1 MKYTPVL
8 SMNSMNPKNIF
19 NAEKLKS
26 GRQYNLYLKSV
37 NRMEPTYGNFLS
49 IDLSSGKDTIIN
61 LDPEIIRAF
70 IGGKGIG
77 AYLLFK
83 MLKPKT
89 NPLSPDNILMFLT
102 GPFTG
107 TSYPTSGR
115 MVVVT
120 KSPLTGLYLDS
131 HAGGSL
137 GPEIRYSG
145 YDGIII
151 KGKASSPVYVWL
163 NDNKIEIRDA
173 NKFWGLTISETV
185 KKIRKETDPLAHI
198 ATIGPAGENLV
209 KFAAIMIDSDDDPW
223 RAGIAARGGTGAVM
237 GSKNLKAIAVKAK
250 RKRIRYA
257 NSNKAK
263 NVFRKAFKLIDETR
277 FMKIRRAIGT
287 SFWVEPMNRFGI
299 LPTRNFS
306 RGYLDDAT
314 GLYGEYLR
322 AFVKRD
328 VACYNCPIACGKVV
342 RLGNDHVKVEY
353 EDLALLGSNCLIDDA
368 IKVAKSL
375 RIVNEMGLDA
385 ISTGNVIAFAM
396 ELKELGLLKD
406 VPSFGDHEGQK
417 ELIKKI
423 AHREGIGNLLAEGV
437 ARVSRKIGGRATEIA
452 MHVKGMELPGYLPQ
466 TSWGMA
472 LAYATSDRGGCH
484 QRAWT
489 TRAEIEGGLERFS
502 TEGIAK
508 FVKETQDERAAAFS
522 LIVCD
527 FIPLYRP
534 WEAFES
540 ITGIELSEKD
550 YLIAGE
556 RIWNLA
562 RIFNIREAGI
572 NRKDD
577 TLPLRVF
584 NEPLPLP
591 PDGKFNVILKKEY
604 FDKMLNE
611 YYELREWDSKGIPRE
626 DIIKKLGLTRLLPG
640 ILNYIS

>member
-1 MKYTPVL
+1 ME
-8 SMNSMNPKNIF
+8 SMY
-19 NAEKLKS
+19 
-26 GRQYNLYLKSV
+26 GR
-37 NRMEPTYGNFLS
+37 FLL
-49 IDLSSGKDTIIN
+49 IDLSSEKNKIIN
-61 LDPEIIRAF
+61 IDPDVVKAF

-83 MLKPKT
+83 MLKPKID
-89 NPLSPDNILMFLT
+89 PLSPDNLLMFLT

-107 TSYPTSGR
+107 SSYPTSGR

-137 GPEIRYSG
+137 GPEIRYAG

-151 KGKASSPVYVWL
+151 KGKASSPVYVWIK
-163 NDNKIEIRDA
+163 DEKIEIRDA
-173 NKFWGLTISETV
+173 SKFLGLTISETV
-185 KKIRKETDPLAHI
+185 RNVRKETDPLAHV
-198 ATIGPAGENLV
+198 AAIGPAGENLV
-209 KFAAIMIDSDDDPW
+209 KFAAIMVDSDEDPW

-237 GSKNLKAIAVKAK
+237 GSKNLKALVVKATK
-250 RKRIRYA
+250 KRIKYA
-257 NSNKAK
+257 KPDKAK
-263 NVFRKAFKLIDETR
+263 EVFRRAFKLIDETK

-306 RGYLDDAT
+306 RGYMEEAT

-322 AFVKRD
+322 AFVKKD
-328 VACYNCPIACGKVV
+328 VACYNCPVACGKVV
-342 RLGNDHVKVEY
+342 KVDDSYVKVEY

-375 RIVNEMGLDA
+375 KLVNELGLDA

-406 VPSFGDHEGQK
+406 VPSFGDSEGQK
-417 ELIKKI
+417 ELIRKI
-423 AHREGIGNLLAEGV
+423 AYRNGVGDLLAEGV
-437 ARVSRKIGGRATEIA
+437 ARVSKKIGGRALEIA

-472 LAYATSDRGGCH
+472 LAYATADRGGCH

-489 TRAEIEGGLERFS
+489 TRAEIEGVLERFS

-508 FVKETQDERAAAFS
+508 FVKDTQDERAAAFS
-522 LIVCD
+522 LVVCD
-527 FIPLYRP
+527 FIPLYKP
-534 WEAFES
+534 WEAFEA
-540 ITGIELSEKD
+540 ITGIEFSEED
-550 YLIAGE
+550 YLRGGE

-572 NRKDD
+572 SRKDD
-577 TLPLRVF
+577 TLPPRVF
-584 NEPLPLP
+584 NESVPLP
-591 PDGKFNVILKKEY
+591 PDGRFSIRLRREY
-604 FDKMLNE
+604 FDKMLDE
-611 YYELREWDSKGIPRE
+611 YYELRGWSPEGIPRK
-626 DIIKKLGLTRLLPG
+626 DTLKRLE
-640 ILNYIS
+640 LNRFFPDVMSFAS